1 MTKDVAQD
9 YLLLYA
15 ENNTSL
21 FDFLTVYCR
30 ANSLEPC
37 RDRCIV
43 FLITSGLVI
52 VEEKI
57 AKHILSINS
66 DTENVLNSVVTY
78 AFVNSDKKA
87 VLSQR

>member
-37 RDRCIV
+37 IV
-43 FLITSGLVI
+43 FLITPGLVI

-66 DTENVLNSVVTY
+66 HAENVLNSVVTY